1 MGEAAVSQV
10 VLPAR
15 QPYLG
20 FREGPRSL
28 GRVSHPPGAPT
39 GKGGAPGRGCISC
52 GQGALLLDRYRAG
65 VSRPRSWAAGFRSA
79 GPGGGPRSGSARAAC
94 VGSTQAGLRRG
105 KGLHSSLLFCGD
117 LS

>member
-39 GKGGAPGRGCISC
+39 GKGGHLGGAASAAGRG
-52 GQGALLLDRYRAG
+52 
-65 VSRPRSWAAGFRSA
+65 
-79 GPGGGPRSGSARAAC
+79 
-94 VGSTQAGLRRG
+94 
-105 KGLHSSLLFCGD
+105 LFCWTGTEQV
-117 LS
+117 